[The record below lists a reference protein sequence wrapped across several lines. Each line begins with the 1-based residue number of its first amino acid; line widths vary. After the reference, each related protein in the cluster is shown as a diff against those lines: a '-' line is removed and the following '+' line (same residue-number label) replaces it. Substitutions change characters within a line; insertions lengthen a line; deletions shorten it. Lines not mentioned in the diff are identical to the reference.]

1 MAYVEERGNS
11 IRICVNCGYDENG
24 KRKIITKTLRIPE
37 GTAKKERA
45 RMIREA
51 SDELERKVKGGSVVQ
66 NERLKFKD
74 FALGMYDKNHLA
86 TLKLKT
92 AQDYRA
98 IIRDRL
104 IGYFGEMLL
113 VNITPLDV
121 RKWISQLDRAD
132 GSGKPLSENSKGVWF
147 RTLSAIMGKAEEWDL
162 IESNPCKKV
171 KQPRKPQSD
180 VRALEEA
187 DVIKIFSKF
196 EECEDVRKV
205 ILMKILLLTGMRSA
219 ECSGLEWRDIDFEK
233 CSIKVER
240 EAVYV
245 RGIGIQESTPK
256 SQSSRRVIA
265 IPKELADDL
274 IAYQAIQAQWISERG
289 DLWIGERGERAKLF
303 TQFNGLPVANFT
315 IQSWVEKYLKWCEV
329 PYVPPHGLRHTF
341 ASILIANG
349 VDARTA
355 SAQLGH
361 SSPSLVY
368 NTYANPQESAKRR
381 SAEILSDIVSKKP
394 GNEPEN

>member
-1 MAYVEERGNS
+1 MAFVEERGNS
-11 IRICVNCGYDENG
+11 VRVRVDCGLDENG
-24 KRKIITKTLRIPE
+24 KKRIISKTIKLPVGIS
-37 GTAKKERA
+37 KKEKERL
-45 RMIREA
+45 IRQA
-51 SDELERKVKGGSVVQ
+51 SDEIERKVKGGSVIQ
-66 NERLKFKD
+66 NERMKFRE
-74 FALGMYDKNHLA
+74 FALGMYDKNHLS

-104 IGYFGEMLL
+104 IPYFGEMQIE
-113 VNITPLDV
+113 NITPLDV

-132 GSGKPLSENSKGVWF
+132 GSSRPLSDNSKGVWF
-147 RTLSAIMGKAEEWDL
+147 RTLSAILGKAEEWEL

-196 EECEDVRKV
+196 GECDDIRKV
-205 ILMKILLLTGMRSA
+205 ILMKVLLLTGMRSA
-219 ECSGLEWRDIDFEK
+219 ECSGLEWRDINFEE
-233 CSIKVER
+233 CTIKVER

-256 SQSSRRVIA
+256 SQSSRRIIA

-274 IAYQAIQAQWISERG
+274 RTYKEIQEVWISERG
-289 DLWIGERGERAKLF
+289 DLWIGGKGDHAKLF
-303 TQFNGLPVANFT
+303 TQFNGKPVANFT
-315 IQSWVEKYLKWCEV
+315 IQSWVEKFLKWCEV

-349 VDARTA
+349 VDARTT

-361 SSPSLVY
+361 SSPALVY
-368 NTYANPQESAKRR
+368 NTYANPQESAKRK
-381 SAEILSDIVSKKP
+381 SAELLGDLLSKNSK
-394 GNEPEN
+394 EE